1 VSDPAVDPVVR
12 DLRGEISELDRT
24 ILDAVNARLELVAR
38 LKRYKESQGLPFL
51 DPERERQLVE
61 ELARANRGPLSDE
74 GLRDLV
80 AKLLELTKREV
91 APRDGD
97 ASDR

>member
-1 VSDPAVDPVVR
+1 MSDPAVDPVVR

-24 ILDAVNARLELVAR
+24 ILDAVNARLDLVAR
-38 LKRYKESQGLPFL
+38 LKRYKESKGLPFL

-74 GLRDLV
+74 GLHALV
-80 AKLLELTKREV
+80 ATLLELTKREV
-91 APRDGD
+91 ARDGD

>member
-1 VSDPAVDPVVR
+1 MSDPAVDPVVR

-24 ILDAVNARLELVAR
+24 ILDAVNARLDLVAR
-38 LKRYKESQGLPFL
+38 LKRYKESKGLPFL

-74 GLRDLV
+74 GLHDLV
-80 AKLLELTKREV
+80 TTLLELTKREV
-91 APRDGD
+91 ARDGD
-97 ASDR
+97 VSDR